1 MPSANELV
9 AELRNLANEWRTVAT
24 AWHLFLVV
32 LLTSLYAGWRPSV
45 RLFLPM
51 LVMPVL
57 GVAIVAGLAGQAFNS
72 GVFAMLALTLGAFA
86 FTRADDRI
94 RFGTPHAVSIGAA
107 LVAFGA
113 AYPHFVE
120 VHTWLAYLY
129 AAPLGVIP
137 CPTLAAVIGVSLM
150 LNDSGSR
157 AWSWALAAAGV
168 FYATVGVVW
177 FGITIDA
184 LLFAGAVAL
193 AVDTALQGHGAAHS
207 QPCPRTTADIR

>member
-9 AELRNLANEWRTVAT
+9 ADLRTIANEWRAVAT
-24 AWHLFLVV
+24 AWHLFLAV

-51 LVMPVL
+51 LVMPVI
-57 GVAIVAGLAGQAFNS
+57 GVAVVTGLAGQAFNS
-72 GVFAMLALTLGAFA
+72 GVFAMLALTLGALA
-86 FTRADDRI
+86 FTRADDQI
-94 RFGTPHAVSIGAA
+94 RFGTAYAVSIGAA

-113 AYPHFVE
+113 VYPHFVD
-120 VHTWLAYLY
+120 VDTWLDYTY

-137 CPTLAAVIGVSLM
+137 CPTLAVLIGVSLM
-150 LNDSGSR
+150 LNSGISP
-157 AWSWALAAAGV
+157 AWSWVLVAASL
-168 FYATVGVVW
+168 FYGTIGVVW

-193 AVDTALQGHGAAHS
+193 AARTALQGHAGPHAQTCVRA
-207 QPCPRTTADIR
+207 TADIR